1 MKKLIPIFLVLVLFL
16 CFNVSAIKINEFE
29 SNPAGGSS
37 GNEWVEI
44 YNDECQAINISGWEF
59 YDGLSSP
66 KKIYTIAN
74 ETILNSGE
82 YYVVE
87 LSSSKLNNAGDFV
100 TLYDNSGTKIDETE
114 ELSEISSSTKTWQLC
129 GSEWTFIEQTKGQEN
144 DCSPSDPPTNETNQT
159 TPTNFTNN
167 SGQDDDEEPAQEEG
181 EENSEQLIS
190 FFQET
195 SPNNPKQITQIK
207 LTNNNSEIKDT
218 KPLKNKNYSPYYLLI
233 FCFLLAFLY
242 LLKEQSK
249 KKTKKN
255 EFR

>member
-1 MKKLIPIFLVLVLFL
+1 MKKLIPIIFLIIFSITFVYAQEISLNYPNEVSVNEEFTVELELINFSSGIYDVKIDIVENDNRISQIL
-16 CFNVSAIKINEFE
+16 NNGQWKSTYYYLLEVIEPGNSEDFTLKIIEDFNEGEITIKIRDSSGSANTFTGYEISKSSS
-29 SNPAGGSS
+29 SNP
-37 GNEWVEI
+37 
-44 YNDECQAINISGWEF
+44 
-59 YDGLSSP
+59 
-66 KKIYTIAN
+66 
-74 ETILNSGE
+74 
-82 YYVVE
+82 
-87 LSSSKLNNAGDFV
+87 
-100 TLYDNSGTKIDETE
+100 
-114 ELSEISSSTKTWQLC
+114 
-129 GSEWTFIEQTKGQEN
+129 
-144 DCSPSDPPTNETNQT
+144 DPPTNETNQT